1 LAEWVGDE
9 GNIVA
14 HCRNNKPYPFGPSCT
29 FEGKKI
35 PCYCCCSKSRSI
47 KGKLLTEMLT
57 YLDSLDL
64 FDRSMGLKPF
74 LILDGH
80 GSQFE
85 LESLEYINKEEHKWC
100 VNIGLPYGT
109 SYWQVGD
116 SIEHNRCFKMALTKA
131 KQALVTKKKRQQ
143 LII

>member
-1 LAEWVGDE
+1 
-9 GNIVA
+9 
-14 HCRNNKPYPFGPSCT
+14 
-29 FEGKKI
+29 
-35 PCYCCCSKSRSI
+35 
-47 KGKLLTEMLT
+47 
-57 YLDSLDL
+57 
-64 FDRSMGLKPF
+64 MGLKPF